1 MTDQRTPR
9 EEANEENEKAEG
21 VKFIFSLVVL
31 GLAAAL
37 IAKNGHGKL
46 RNAAIGN
53 LVAAIVSPFTGIR
66 LSHGHWTSRARWGL
80 VFATSMWLTACVFMF
95 IGAGTTE
102 VDLDKRSLQP
112 DTPGHLNLNLPRG
125 LGDYVKLGVEWAA
138 ELESIAYAC
147 AIFSLLNL

>member
-53 LVAAIVSPFTGIR
+53 LVAASYRIAV
-66 LSHGHWTSRARWGL
+66 HWDPAFPRP
-80 VFATSMWLTACVFMF
+80 
-95 IGAGTTE
+95 
-102 VDLDKRSLQP
+102 LD
-112 DTPGHLNLNLPRG
+112 
-125 LGDYVKLGVEWAA
+125 V
-138 ELESIAYAC
+138 
-147 AIFSLLNL
+147 